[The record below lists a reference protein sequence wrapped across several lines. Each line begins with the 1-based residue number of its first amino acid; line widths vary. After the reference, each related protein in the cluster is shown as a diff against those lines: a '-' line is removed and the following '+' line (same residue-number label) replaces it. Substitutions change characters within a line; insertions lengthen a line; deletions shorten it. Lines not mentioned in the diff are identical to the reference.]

1 MFRKRSLRHLSEW
14 HLSESHL
21 SEPFTPPPPPPT
33 SGHRPTPVSLLSAS
47 PKHCLAPAAAAK
59 RRLVATAT
67 GRPAIMWPC
76 GEIVQSLS
84 VGLTPGRNRVA
95 GLGLV
100 ISNTSQKLSICGT
113 YFSQCKTWRIR
124 VRWILRWKFESVV
137 SARRVWD
144 SNPRL
149 ETSRRFWRALVFAQ
163 IVPEILFW
171 LCSSIVQRREDVLG
185 YIILEIQ
192 KNICKTLRENYR
204 RKSSATSQWHF
215 AC

>member
-1 MFRKRSLRHLSEW
+1 MVFVVSFEHFMTFRLTVFWQCDYSRVRIPLRHFS
-14 HLSESHL
+14 
-21 SEPFTPPPPPPT
+21 T
-33 SGHRPTPVSLLSAS
+33 SDGPRGITLPDNIL
-47 PKHCLAPAAAAK
+47 
-59 RRLVATAT
+59 
-67 GRPAIMWPC
+67 
-76 GEIVQSLS
+76 
-84 VGLTPGRNRVA
+84 PGGGRVA

-100 ISNTSQKLSICGT
+100 ISNTSQKLSIGGT

-144 SNPRL
+144 SNSRL

-171 LCSSIVQRREDVLG
+171 LCSSIVQRIEDVLG

-192 KNICKTLRENYR
+192 NKYL
-204 RKSSATSQWHF
+204 
-215 AC
+215 

>member
-1 MFRKRSLRHLSEW
+1 MSDWHQVGIAQLAKAPSQFWQCDYRGFESRSDIFRLQTVLVELRY
-14 HLSESHL
+14 
-21 SEPFTPPPPPPT
+21 
-33 SGHRPTPVSLLSAS
+33 
-47 PKHCLAPAAAAK
+47 PKTFY
-59 RRLVATAT
+59 REGGG
-67 GRPAIMWPC
+67 GR
-76 GEIVQSLS
+76 
-84 VGLTPGRNRVA
+84 VG

-100 ISNTSQKLSICGT
+100 ISNTSQKLSIGGT

-149 ETSRRFWRALVFAQ
+149 ETSRRFWRALIFAQ
-163 IVPEILFW
+163 IVPDILFW
-171 LCSSIVQRREDVLG
+171 LCSSIVQRMEDVLG

-192 KNICKTLRENYR
+192 KKNICKTLRENYR

>member
-1 MFRKRSLRHLSEW
+1 MWLLAGSNPAPTFFDFRQSSWNYVTRQH
-14 HLSESHL
+14 
-21 SEPFTPPPPPPT
+21 F
-33 SGHRPTPVSLLSAS
+33 
-47 PKHCLAPAAAAK
+47 
-59 RRLVATAT
+59 T
-67 GRPAIMWPC
+67 GR
-76 GEIVQSLS
+76 G
-84 VGLTPGRNRVA
+84 GGGGGRVA

-100 ISNTSQKLSICGT
+100 ISNTSQKLSIGGT

-124 VRWILRWKFESVV
+124 VRWISRWKFESVA

-171 LCSSIVQRREDVLG
+171 LCSSIVQRIEDVLG

-192 KNICKTLRENYR
+192 KKIFVKLCEKITEEKAVLQVNGTLHVK
-204 RKSSATSQWHF
+204 KSGTSPTLG
-215 AC
+215 A